1 MRYTVTLG
9 ELNQMIIW
17 KAQDHLPTQIGQ
29 MWFWEND
36 TQIPL
41 HDQAL
46 APFNATISFQ
56 DDPSVSQ

>member
-1 MRYTVTLG
+1 MRYTITLG

-17 KAQDHLPTQIGQ
+17 KAQVTQIGQ
-29 MWFWEND
+29 MWFWKND
-36 TQIPL
+36 TQISL

-56 DDPSVSQ
+56 DDPGVSQ